1 MHKITFVRLITL
13 SVLLL
18 FLPSALAAQSKK
30 RTSRKPT
37 HVVVRSVARDQCC
50 RANRWLFEPYAGAFR
65 DAYDIS
71 PDDENTA
78 PLFGLRV
85 GYMLGSR
92 TRLLGNVG
100 YSRTDDVSNPQGTTS
115 YFLYDNTW
123 VFTTGGAEFDVV
135 PGRTSASIGV
145 QAGAAWRRVDL
156 DGRVGLPPGLP
167 DDDRGFSSQEVV
179 VPSVILRHRLLTRA
193 TLTAGLHDYIF
204 DVLEGPAQHG
214 LAVTVGLAF
223 R

>member
-1 MHKITFVRLITL
+1 MFARLITL

-18 FLPSALAAQSKK
+18 FLPTALAAQTRK
-30 RTSRKPT
+30 RTSRQPT
-37 HVVVRSVARDQCC
+37 HVVVRTAKHDQCC
-50 RANRWLFEPYAGAFR
+50 YGNRWSFEPYAGALR

-78 PLFGLRV
+78 PLFGLRI
-85 GYMLGSR
+85 GYLLGSR

-100 YSRTDDVSNPQGTTS
+100 YSKSDNVSNPQGTTS
-115 YFLYDNTW
+115 FFVYDNTW

-135 PGRTSASIGV
+135 PGRTSASIGL

-156 DGRVGLPPGLP
+156 DGRVGLPSGFPE
-167 DDDRGFSSQEVV
+167 DDSGFSSQEI
-179 VPSVILRHRLLTRA
+179 VIPGAVARHRFTSRA

-204 DVLEGPAQHG
+204 DFVEGPAQHS
-214 LAVTVGLAF
+214 LALTVGVAF